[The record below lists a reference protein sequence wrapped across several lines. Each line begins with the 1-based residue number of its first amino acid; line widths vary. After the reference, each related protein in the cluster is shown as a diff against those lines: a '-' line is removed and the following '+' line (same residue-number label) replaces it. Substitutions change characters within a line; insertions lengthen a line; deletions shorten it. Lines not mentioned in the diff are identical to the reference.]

1 MFEDENQN
9 ENNVVSLDAALEL
22 EKEEAP
28 TPEKPKR
35 KPFSVWSV
43 GGTEY
48 HLKLTTDGIVA
59 LESKTKKNLLSLIDE
74 LPPLNVMCGIIQ
86 ASMQRYHHGIKY
98 NQVKAL
104 IDEYIDE
111 GGSQLELFTDVILP
125 IFQVSGFFSVEM
137 AEAMDETVEAA
148 KSSI

>member
-9 ENNVVSLDAALEL
+9 ESNVVSLDAAFEL

-35 KPFSVWSV
+35 KPFAVWSV

-137 AEAMDETVEAA
+137 AEAMDETVETA
-148 KSSI
+148 KSSM

>member
-1 MFEDENQN
+1 MFEEENQN
-9 ENNVVSLDAALEL
+9 ENNVVSLDDAIEK
-22 EKEEAP
+22 KEEASAP
-28 TPEKPKR
+28 AKPKR
-35 KPFSVWSV
+35 KPFAVWSV
-43 GGTEY
+43 GGTDY
-48 HLKLTTDGIVA
+48 HLKLTADGICS
-59 LESKTKKNLLSLIDE
+59 LETKTKKNLLGLIEE

-104 IDEYIDE
+104 VDEYFEE
-111 GGSQLELFTDVILP
+111 GGSQLELFTDVIIP

-148 KSSI
+148 KASM

>member
-9 ENNVVSLDAALEL
+9 ENNVVSLDAALE
-22 EKEEAP
+22 KEEAP

-35 KPFSVWSV
+35 KPFAVWSV

-48 HLKLTTDGIVA
+48 HLKLTTDGICT
-59 LESKTKKNLLSLIDE
+59 LESKTKSNLLSLIEE

-86 ASMQRYHHGIKY
+86 ASMQRFHHGIKY

-104 IDEYIDE
+104 VDEYFEE
-111 GGSQLELFTDVILP
+111 GGSQLELFTDVIIP

>member
-9 ENNVVSLDAALEL
+9 ESNVVSLDAALEL

-35 KPFSVWSV
+35 KPFAVWSV
-43 GGTEY
+43 GGTDY

-137 AEAMDETVEAA
+137 AEAMDETVETA
-148 KSSI
+148 KSSM

>member
-9 ENNVVSLDAALEL
+9 ESNVVSLDAALEL

-35 KPFSVWSV
+35 KPFAVWSV

-137 AEAMDETVEAA
+137 AEAMDETVKTA
-148 KSSI
+148 KSSM

>member
-9 ENNVVSLDAALEL
+9 ESNVVSLDAALEL

-35 KPFSVWSV
+35 KPFAVWSV

-137 AEAMDETVEAA
+137 AKAMDETVETA
-148 KSSI
+148 KSSM

>member
-9 ENNVVSLDAALEL
+9 ESNVVSLDAALKL

-35 KPFSVWSV
+35 KPFAVWSV

-48 HLKLTTDGIVA
+48 RLKLTTDGIVA

-137 AEAMDETVEAA
+137 AEAMDETVETA
-148 KSSI
+148 KSSM

>member
-1 MFEDENQN
+1 MFEDENKN
-9 ENNVVSLDAALEL
+9 ESNVVSLDAALEL

-35 KPFSVWSV
+35 KPFAVWSV

-137 AEAMDETVEAA
+137 AEAMDETVETA
-148 KSSI
+148 KSSM

>member
-1 MFEDENQN
+1 MFEEENQS
-9 ENNVVSLDAALEL
+9 ENIENVVSLDAALE
-22 EKEEAP
+22 KEEAP
-28 TPEKPKR
+28 APAKPPR
-35 KPFSVWSV
+35 KPFAVWSV
-43 GGTEY
+43 GGTNY
-48 HLKLTTDGIVA
+48 HLKLTTDGICQ
-59 LESKTKKNLLSLIDE
+59 LESKIKGNLLSLIEE

-104 IDEYIDE
+104 VDEYFEE
-111 GGSQLELFTDVILP
+111 GGSQLELFTDVIIP

>member
-9 ENNVVSLDAALEL
+9 ESNVVSLDAALEL

-35 KPFSVWSV
+35 KPFGVWVV

-137 AEAMDETVEAA
+137 AEAMDETVETA
-148 KSSI
+148 KSSM

>member
-9 ENNVVSLDAALEL
+9 ESNVVSLDAALEL

-28 TPEKPKR
+28 APEKPKR
-35 KPFSVWSV
+35 RPFAVWSV

-98 NQVKAL
+98 NQAKAL

-111 GGSQLELFTDVILP
+111 GGSQLELFTDVIIP

-137 AEAMDETVEAA
+137 AEAMDETVETA
-148 KSSI
+148 KSSM

>member
-9 ENNVVSLDAALEL
+9 ENNVVSLDAALE
-22 EKEEAP
+22 KEEAP

-35 KPFSVWSV
+35 KPFAVWSV

-137 AEAMDETVEAA
+137 AEAMDETVETA
-148 KSSI
+148 KSSM